1 MTRAKVTSKAVKP
14 KRTDGRPSLFKIEY
28 CEQANKLCKLGA
40 TDVEMADF
48 FGVCERTINHWKHV
62 HPEFLQSIKKGKL
75 QADANVA
82 EALYRRAVGYSHP
95 DTHVSVWQGEV
106 ILTELTK
113 HYPPDTGAA
122 FIWLKNRRPD
132 QWRDKVVVDAEVSV
146 SRMDAEYL
154 EELYASR
161 MQAAHDRQ
169 MKILQDRGL
178 KEVN

>member
-1 MTRAKVTSKAVKP
+1 MTRTKVVSKAEKI
-14 KRTDGRPSLFKIEY
+14 KRMEGRPSLFKIEY

-132 QWRDKVVVDAEVSV
+132 QWRDKVQIDADISV
-146 SRMDAEYL
+146 KRMDSAYL
-154 EELYASR
+154 EEKFVTR
-161 MQAAHDRQ
+161 MRDAHERQ
-169 MKILQDRGL
+169 LKVLQERG
-178 KEVN
+178 VSDV